1 MKRDM
6 ILYVVMIITL
16 MSLIVLVV
24 SSTLQM
30 LTSGSSEDV
39 YGVVCI
45 GGHEY
50 YRTNFLYKTT
60 LAIRMDDSGK
70 PIKCK

>member
-1 MKRDM
+1 MKRD
-6 ILYVVMIITL
+6 IIFVVVMLISL
-16 MSLIVLVV
+16 MVVLVSLAHKV
-24 SSTLQM
+24 W
-30 LTSGSSEDV
+30 TSGSSEDD
-39 YGVVCI
+39 YKIVCI

-50 YRTNFLYKTT
+50 YRTSFLYKST